1 MFAKNGASNQQEPPH
16 APAPVPSPAS
26 TPAPGTVMV
35 DLSQDR
41 VGEFRGEWCGKWS
54 LRPVGGGVEWT
65 VDPEDVRP
73 ADPIQRLR
81 AELTRANRRSRGE
94 LL

>member
-1 MFAKNGASNQQEPPH
+1 MSAKNGASNQQEPPH
-16 APAPVPSPAS
+16 TPASAS
-26 TPAPGTVMV
+26 TPAPGTLVV
-35 DLSQDR
+35 DLSRDL

-65 VDPEDVRP
+65 VDPEDVRL

>member
-1 MFAKNGASNQQEPPH
+1 MSAKNGASNQQEPPH
-16 APAPVPSPAS
+16 TPTPAPNPIP

>member
-1 MFAKNGASNQQEPPH
+1 MPAKNGASDEQEPPH
-16 APAPVPSPAS
+16 VP
-26 TPAPGTVMV
+26 TPAPDTLMV

-65 VDPEDVRP
+65 VDPQDVRP
-73 ADPIQRLR
+73 AEPIERLR
-81 AELTRANRRSRGE
+81 AELACANRRSRGE

>member
-1 MFAKNGASNQQEPPH
+1 MSTKYGASDEQEPPH
-16 APAPVPSPAS
+16 APTPTP
-26 TPAPGTVMV
+26 TPAPAPSTLMV

>member
-1 MFAKNGASNQQEPPH
+1 
-16 APAPVPSPAS
+16 
-26 TPAPGTVMV
+26 MV

-65 VDPEDVRP
+65 VAPEDVRP
-73 ADPIQRLR
+73 AEPIERLR
-81 AELTRANRRSRGE
+81 AELACANRRSRGE